1 MILGWHNLAVFSMIA
16 AIVPGPVAQI
26 RSQRFEFSQP
36 HMGTQVRV
44 VVYAPD
50 ATTAWRASR
59 AAFRQIAALDD
70 TMSDYKTGS
79 ELMRLCRSAG
89 GPPVRVSRDLFRVL
103 ERAQEIA
110 QQTNGAFDVT
120 VGPVVRLWRRA
131 RRRVELPDAV
141 ELASARKLVSYK
153 YLRLDPEARTVRL
166 LKPGMLLD
174 LGGIAKG
181 YAADTALSVLKRY
194 GISSALVAA
203 GGDIAVGAAP
213 PGEAGWSVGIAP
225 LDSPSQPPARFLI
238 LQHAGVSTSGD
249 AEQFVEIAGQRYS
262 HIIDPRTGQALNGH
276 SGVTIVAPDATTSDA
291 MATAFSV
298 LGIDEAQELAAS
310 LPRLGVFF
318 AKQTASGVRT
328 YERGINPSAMPQGAE
343 TRPER

>member
-1 MILGWHNLAVFSMIA
+1 VILGRHNLAVFSMIA
-16 AIVPGPVAQI
+16 AIVAGPIHQA
-26 RSQRFEFSQP
+26 RPQRFEFSQP

-50 ATTAWRASR
+50 AATAWHASR
-59 AAFRQIAALDD
+59 AAFRRIALLDD

-89 GPPVRVSRDLFRVL
+89 GPPVRVSRDLFHVL
-103 ERAQEIA
+103 ARAQEIA

-131 RRRVELPDAV
+131 RRRADLPDAA
-141 ELASARKLVSYK
+141 ELTSARKLVGYK
-153 YLRLDPEARTVRL
+153 YLRLDPKARTVQL
-166 LKPGMLLD
+166 LKRGMLLD

-181 YAADTALSVLKRY
+181 YAADVALTVLKRY

-203 GGDIAVGAAP
+203 GGDIAVGAPP

-225 LDSPSQPPARFLI
+225 LDSPSQLPTRFLA
-238 LQHAGVSTSGD
+238 LQNAGVSTSGD

-262 HIIDPRTGQALNGH
+262 HIIDPRTGQALTGH
-276 SGVTIVAPDATTSDA
+276 SSVTIVAPDATTSDA

-298 LGIDEAQELAAS
+298 LGIDEAQELATS
-310 LPRLGVFF
+310 LPGLGVFF

-328 YERGINPSAMPQGAE
+328 YERAIHVSTMPQGVE

>member
-1 MILGWHNLAVFSMIA
+1 MILGWHNFAVFSMIA
-16 AIVPGPVAQI
+16 AILPVPILQA

-44 VVYAPD
+44 IVYAPD
-50 ATTAWRASR
+50 ATTASRASR
-59 AAFRQIAALDD
+59 AAFHRIAALDD

-103 ERAQEIA
+103 ARAQEVA

-131 RRRVELPDAV
+131 RRRAELPDAA
-141 ELASARKLVSYK
+141 ELTSARELVSYK
-153 YLRLDPEARTVRL
+153 YLRLDPKARTVQL
-166 LKPGMLLD
+166 LKRGMLLD

-181 YAADTALSVLKRY
+181 YAADAALTVLKRY
-194 GISSALVAA
+194 GIASALVAA
-203 GGDIAVGAAP
+203 GGDIAVSAPP
-213 PGEAGWSVGIAP
+213 PGEAGWNVGIAP
-225 LDSPSQPPARFLI
+225 LDSPAQPPARFLA
-238 LQHAGVSTSGD
+238 LQSAGVSTSGD

-262 HIIDPRTGQALNGH
+262 HIIDPRAGQALTGH
-276 SGVTIVAPDATTSDA
+276 SSVTIVAPDATTSDA
-291 MATAFSV
+291 MATAFGV
-298 LGIDEAQELAAS
+298 LGIDEAQELATF

-318 AKQTASGVRT
+318 ANETASGVRT
-328 YERGINPSAMPQGAE
+328 FERGINPSAMPQGVE
-343 TRPER
+343 TRPKR